1 MKCKLCETKDKCYRN
16 MSLLKEDNGYHIRIW
31 SMDYAASLYSD
42 EDVYTC
48 STTEFPVKFCPLC
61 AKELN
66 DA

>member
-1 MKCKLCETKDKCYRN
+1 MKCKLCENEDKYYRN
-16 MSLLKEDNGYHIRIW
+16 MKLLKQKDGYHIRVW
-31 SMDYAASLYSD
+31 SIDYAASACSD
-42 EDVYTC
+42 EDIYSC